1 MSVGDTQ
8 LSGTVL
14 CIEDEPVCMA
24 LVEVILAQHPA
35 VRLVKATG
43 GRDGLRLARSEHPDL
58 VLLDMKLPDISGLQ
72 VVRELSELIAER
84 ALRVVLLTSD
94 SFSIDVV
101 KALSLGAQEYWH
113 KPLTSE
119 RLTVGL
125 SRALEAVRRPGP

>member
-1 MSVGDTQ
+1 MSATDPA

-14 CIEDEPVCMA
+14 CIEDEPVCMT

-35 VRLVKATG
+35 VRLIKATG
-43 GRDGLRLARSEHPDL
+43 GRDGLHLARSERPDL

-119 RLTVGL
+119 RLTIGL
-125 SRALEAVRRPGP
+125 SRALEAVRRPAA

>member
-1 MSVGDTQ
+1 MNTTGIE

-24 LVEVILAQHPA
+24 LVEAILAEHPA

-43 GRDGLRLARSEHPDL
+43 GREGLQLALSDVPDL
-58 VLLDMKLPDISGLQ
+58 VLLDMNLPDMSGLQ
-72 VVRELSELIAER
+72 VVRELSELIAQH

-119 RLTVGL
+119 RLTIGL
-125 SRALEAVRRPGP
+125 SRALEAVRRPAT